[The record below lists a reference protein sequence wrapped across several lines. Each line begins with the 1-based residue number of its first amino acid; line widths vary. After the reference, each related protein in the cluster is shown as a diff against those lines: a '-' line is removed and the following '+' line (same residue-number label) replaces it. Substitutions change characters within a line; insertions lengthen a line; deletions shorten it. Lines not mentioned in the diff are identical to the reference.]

1 METLLILTHLTIV
14 LLFGIIFTL
23 ISRRLKVPH
32 ILMLLFAGIFLGSL
46 SYGGE
51 PLIHFPAIFVDS
63 VGVLALVLVVF
74 DGASRF
80 KWKEFDSLTLL
91 ASKMTLTFLVLN
103 IVFLTIFTTIIFN
116 IENVFLALIFAA
128 LMSGTSA
135 DAVLLMFKEKGNKIT
150 NLLEVES
157 LINTPITVLLPFI
170 IIGVVQKI
178 GIGGLEYSEFIQQFL
193 AIIQQFVIG
202 IGAGVMMGL
211 IVFKIMKRYYS
222 HRLSPIL
229 LITST
234 LLTYILAENLSGNGV
249 LAVTILGL
257 FFGNLY
263 VKKKQ
268 LLFEFSSTFGNSLMI
283 LVFVLVGIRIPL
295 PLNDFTFIASSLI
308 LFLFYVAIRSMSI
321 YVSTTRENITIREK
335 IFLTLNVP
343 KGIAVAVIVFSLG
356 SYIFNTD
363 GFLKDAAFSQLP
375 GAELILNLALMFM
388 IYSLILST
396 IANHFSKFFLKVDMT
411 KTSD

>member
-23 ISRRLKVPH
+23 ISRRLKIPH
-32 ILMLLFAGIFLGSL
+32 ILMLLLAGIFLGSL
-46 SYGGE
+46 SYGDE
-51 PLIHFPAIFVDS
+51 PLIYFPAIFVDS
-63 VGVLALVLVVF
+63 VGILALVLVVF

-91 ASKMTLTFLVLN
+91 ASKMTLTFLMLN

-135 DAVLLMFKEKGNKIT
+135 DAVLSMFKEKGNKIT

-170 IIGVVQKI
+170 IIGIVQKI
-178 GIGGLEYSEFIQQFL
+178 GIGGFEYSEFIQQFL
-193 AIIQQFVIG
+193 GIIQQFVIG

-211 IVFKIMKRYYS
+211 IVFKIMKKYYS
-222 HRLSPIL
+222 HRLSPVL

-321 YVSTTRENITIREK
+321 YVSTIKENITIKEK
-335 IFLTLNVP
+335 IFLTLNMP

-363 GFLKDAAFSQLP
+363 GFLKNAAFSQLP
-375 GAELILNLALMFM
+375 DAQLILNLALMFM

-396 IANHFSKFFLKVDMT
+396 IVNHFSKFFLKVDIA

>member
-23 ISRRLKVPH
+23 ISRRLKIPH
-32 ILMLLFAGIFLGSL
+32 ILMLLLAGIFLGSL
-46 SYGGE
+46 SYGNE
-51 PLIHFPAIFVDS
+51 PLIYFPAIFVDS
-63 VGVLALVLVVF
+63 VGILALVLVVF

-80 KWKEFDSLTLL
+80 KWKEFDSLTIL
-91 ASKMTLTFLVLN
+91 ASKISLTFLMLN
-103 IVFLTIFTTIIFN
+103 IVFLTIFTTLIFN
-116 IENVFLALIFAA
+116 IENVFLALIFAS

-135 DAVLLMFKEKGNKIT
+135 DAVLSMFKEKSNKIT

-170 IIGVVQKI
+170 ILGIVQKI
-178 GIGGLEYSEFIQQFL
+178 GLGGLEYSEFIQQFL

-211 IVFKIMKRYYS
+211 IAFKIMKKYYS

-257 FFGNLY
+257 LFGNLY

-268 LLFEFSSTFGNSLMI
+268 VLFEFSSTFGNSLMI

-295 PLNDFTFIASSLI
+295 PLSDLTFIASSLI

-321 YVSTTRENITIREK
+321 YVSTIKENITIKEK
-335 IFLTLNVP
+335 IFLTLNIP

-356 SYIFNTD
+356 SYVFNTE
-363 GFLKDAAFSQLP
+363 GFLKNAAFSQLP
-375 GAELILNLALMFM
+375 DAQLILNLALMFM

-396 IANHFSKFFLKVDMT
+396 IVNHFSKFFLKVDIA